1 MMRKLYFIVIAILL
15 SFSAQS
21 QDTWDLEKCINYAI
35 QNSVDIKQANLSLE
49 DADVITKL
57 NEQQRLP
64 SLSGSASLQSS
75 FGRSIDAATN
85 EFTTQNTINNS
96 YGLNGGITLYN
107 GGRLNNSIKQSK
119 IDAAA
124 LSEDKGSM
132 IATVTLNVVNAYF
145 EALFARDNYGNVEI
159 QLKSINDQIVQMKKL
174 VAAGSRAQFE
184 IYDLEAQQATNEQQV
199 TIAQNRIDLA
209 MLNLKGVMNLDPST
223 DITLATPPT
232 EQATYTDLDNVGIED
247 IYTRVAESRPEL
259 RALDLR
265 IKSGEVG
272 VDIAQSAFYP
282 NIGAGFNIG
291 SAYSNRFTR
300 PTGFGQE
307 VVESNVLINGDP
319 AVLGVN
325 QPFVTGQERTP
336 YFTQL
341 DQLISYGV
349 GVQVSVPIFNNYQAK
364 GNKQRAQLNLE
375 NLKVNKERYI
385 IDLRNILGQFL
396 TDAKASKRN
405 LEAADKVLQARQ
417 IAFDNAQKRYELGAI
432 NSFDYISIQDQL
444 NTARTDQII
453 AKYDYML
460 KVKVLDFYQGYP
472 VSLK

>member
-15 SFSAQS
+15 SYSAQS

-35 QNSVDIKQANLSLE
+35 QNSVDIKQVNLSLE

-232 EQATYTDLDNVGIED
+232 DCLLYTSPSPRDATL
-247 IYTRVAESRPEL
+247 SRMP
-259 RALDLR
+259 
-265 IKSGEVG
+265 S
-272 VDIAQSAFYP
+272 SA
-282 NIGAGFNIG
+282 
-291 SAYSNRFTR
+291 
-300 PTGFGQE
+300 
-307 VVESNVLINGDP
+307 
-319 AVLGVN
+319 
-325 QPFVTGQERTP
+325 
-336 YFTQL
+336 
-341 DQLISYGV
+341 
-349 GVQVSVPIFNNYQAK
+349 
-364 GNKQRAQLNLE
+364 
-375 NLKVNKERYI
+375 
-385 IDLRNILGQFL
+385 
-396 TDAKASKRN
+396 
-405 LEAADKVLQARQ
+405 
-417 IAFDNAQKRYELGAI
+417 
-432 NSFDYISIQDQL
+432 
-444 NTARTDQII
+444 
-453 AKYDYML
+453 
-460 KVKVLDFYQGYP
+460 
-472 VSLK
+472 